1 MVFPDMAQTS
11 LNMGE
16 NIEGALCYL
25 LGWLTGIIFYLIEKD
40 NEFVRFH
47 ARQSILVFLP
57 LSILLFIFSGGFMF
71 GGGLFYGGLGIWA
84 LLSIL
89 GTLLWLLTFILLL
102 VLMFKAYQGERFKL
116 PIVGDI
122 AERGF

>member
-1 MVFPDMAQTS
+1 MAQTS

-16 NIEGALCYL
+16 NVEGALCYL
-25 LGWLTGIIFYLIEKD
+25 LGWLTGIVFYLIEKD

-57 LSILLFIFSGGFMF
+57 LWILSLVF
-71 GGGLFYGGLGIWA
+71 GGGFWFGSVFYWGAWFFLAAIGW
-84 LLSIL
+84 
-89 GTLLWLLTFILLL
+89 LLWLVMFILWL

-116 PIVGDI
+116 PVVGDI

>member
-1 MVFPDMAQTS
+1 MIFPFMAQTS

-25 LGWLTGIIFYLIEKD
+25 LGWLTGIIFYLIEKE

-57 LSILLFIFSGGFMF
+57 LSILSFIFSGGFMF
-71 GGGLFYGGLGIWA
+71 GGALFWSGWFFFVAIGWLIS
-84 LLSIL
+84 LLM
-89 GTLLWLLTFILLL
+89 FILWL

>member
-1 MVFPDMAQTS
+1 MIFPFMAQTS

-16 NIEGALCYL
+16 NVEGALCYL
-25 LGWLTGIIFYLIEKD
+25 LGWLTGIVFYLIEKE

-57 LSILLFIFSGGFMF
+57 LSILSFIFGGGFMF
-71 GGGLFYGGLGIWA
+71 GRALFWSGWFFLVAIGWLIS
-84 LLSIL
+84 LLM
-89 GTLLWLLTFILLL
+89 FILWL
-102 VLMFKAYQGERFKL
+102 VLMFKAYQGEKFKL

>member
-57 LSILLFIFSGGFMF
+57 LSILSFIFSGGFMF
-71 GGGLFYGGLGIWA
+71 GGAFFWSGWFFLVAIGWLI
-84 LLSIL
+84 S
-89 GTLLWLLTFILLL
+89 LLTFILWL

-116 PIVGDI
+116 PVVGDI